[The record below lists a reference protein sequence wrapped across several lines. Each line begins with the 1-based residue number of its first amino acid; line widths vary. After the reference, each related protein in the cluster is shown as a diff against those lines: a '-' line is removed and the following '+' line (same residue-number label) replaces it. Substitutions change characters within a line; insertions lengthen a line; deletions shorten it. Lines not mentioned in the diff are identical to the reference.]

1 MWYVR
6 HHIYRWVL
14 KICRNGQAEGWTRIY
29 IHGYSLWGFSSLTL
43 LSWIKKIHL
52 KHITFKTFLTK
63 WPNYQ
68 RAKIVTVQ
76 LLIPVWL
83 SMTPWTAAHQASL
96 SITISQSLLK
106 LMSTDSMMPYNH
118 LILCCPLLLL
128 PSILPSVRVFSNEKL
143 FTSGGQRI
151 GVSASAS
158 VLPMNIQDCPLGL
171 TGWISLQS
179 KELSRVLQHHSSKA
193 SILQCSA
200 FFIVQLSHAYMTTGK
215 NIALTRQTFV
225 SKVMSLLFNKLS
237 VLVIAC
243 LPRSKRYI
251 SFKKETWYVT

>member
-1 MWYVR
+1 
-6 HHIYRWVL
+6 
-14 KICRNGQAEGWTRIY
+14 
-29 IHGYSLWGFSSLTL
+29 
-43 LSWIKKIHL
+43 
-52 KHITFKTFLTK
+52 
-63 WPNYQ
+63 
-68 RAKIVTVQ
+68 
-76 LLIPVWL
+76 
-83 SMTPWTAAHQASL
+83 MTPWTAAHQASL
-96 SITISQSLLK
+96 SITISQSLLR
-106 LMSTDSMMPYNH
+106 LMSTDSMMPSNH
-118 LILCCPLLLL
+118 LILCRPLLLL

-171 TGWISLQS
+171 TGWISLHS

-193 SILQCSA
+193 SILHCSA

-237 VLVIAC
+237 MLVIAC
-243 LPRSKRYI
+243 LPRSKRY
-251 SFKKETWYVT
+251 